1 MDHQA
6 LVTLQQHLLQTL
18 PQAPNEARRLLHG
31 RGRLWPGLE
40 QLTVDWLQ
48 GVLLVTLFRDP
59 GEEWLAALR
68 TTLQRLTASP
78 VWAQCGARQLLL
90 QHRYRADCANEWL
103 YGPPVERWQVE
114 EEGLRYQLELGRT
127 QNSGLFLDM
136 RLGRRWVR
144 EQAEGARVLNLFA
157 YTCAFSVAALAG
169 GAQQVVNLDM
179 SSAALARGRENH
191 QLNDQELGRV
201 RFLAHDLLKSW
212 SKVARHG
219 PYELIII
226 DPPTF
231 QRGSFVL
238 EKDYRKV
245 LRRLPA
251 LLTERGRVLACV
263 NDPAIGSDF
272 LIAEMAREAPELRFV
287 ERLANPEEFADA
299 DPQGGLKALVFSRA
313 WPPA

>member
-1 MDHQA
+1 MDPQA
-6 LVTLQQHLLQTL
+6 LATLQQHLLQTL
-18 PQAPNEARRLLHG
+18 PHVPAEARRLLHG
-31 RGRLWPGLE
+31 RGRRWPGLE

-59 GEEWLAALR
+59 GEQALLNLR
-68 TTLQRLTASP
+68 GVLQALTTSQA
-78 VWAQCGARQLLL
+78 WAQSGAQHLLL
-90 QHRYRADCANEWL
+90 QHRYRPDCAGEWL
-103 YGPPVERWQVE
+103 QGAPAERWQVE
-114 EEGLRYQLELGRT
+114 EEGLRYQLDLGRT

-144 EQAEGARVLNLFA
+144 EQSRDARVLNLFA

-169 GAQQVVNLDM
+169 GARQVVNLDM

-191 QLNDQELGRV
+191 QLNGQPLERV

-212 SKVARHG
+212 SKVSRHG
-219 PYELIII
+219 PYGLIIV

-245 LRRLPA
+245 LRRLPE
-251 LLTERGRVLACV
+251 LLEAEGRVLACV

-272 LIAEMAREAPELRFV
+272 LIDEMAREAPALRFV